1 MLSIL
6 VLLYLLLMSVF
17 LAIFTYVLFFRKKTV
32 HDSSSAQDKI
42 TYVKKLLPLCG
53 AKGWQLKM
61 VDSGIRIWEKQINY
75 NCPAW
80 IPGIIYAC
88 CGIIPTSP
96 QEVINVLKQP
106 YLSMEWDPRIKACTK
121 VTTATNHDA
130 ISLSFN
136 CTGFIAQFLHQVR
149 LSFGKEVHAI
159 YSRYWKTD
167 GHPDAET
174 WFISVFR
181 EQEIPLDTALWSCFL
196 VSSAEDGDDDQ
207 SLVTLVVAPV
217 SPMFAAVKQLTTSR
231 IAGLQDFF
239 AHYRANSPLAT
250 SASTIQSPEADLMTL
265 SGSQESNK
273 VTKKRKKI
281 LETTSVNSSQFPEFF
296 NSENRER
303 LQQSL
308 LAVCEATE
316 GTDGWVSVGNIK
328 SVDIVKRPAQ
338 AGERPWDTFKGTT
351 EVNAPALYT
360 LAYICLFECRKD
372 WDENFVRG
380 EDVLL
385 LDPLVKVTLTEFK
398 PVWPASGR
406 DFCNFSVT
414 NEISEGVFF
423 QAYEA
428 VEIDEC
434 PERRELVRGEI
445 IIGGYLLEELS
456 SKPPK
461 CRVTHVTRVDL
472 KGNLPARLV
481 NRVTLSQP
489 KSLAIARE
497 KVEALYQAEAAG
509 SSEDLSIVKKK
520 SAELWSVMVK
530 YKEAKSQHSE
540 GAPEEEKEVMLGW
553 SLVDGHDETESVLS
567 SSESENHL
575 RASNSSSSAAEV
587 FPITETNMKVPFVE
601 RHLVDYKTLG
611 NQATANLLGEVL
623 LASKVEISMSEEM
636 SQVGSKDGEWSF
648 HSVEKDVVILRKVS
662 QGQKIYS
669 FLGKGLIKVKPPAV
683 WQAIRNPMTRHV
695 YDKMLKKTKI
705 VRQIDDQI
713 RIAYLHHET
722 TQCFFKQA
730 RDFVFL
736 ASERVE
742 PERYVLSGVSVD
754 VPELPPSKNIVRGK
768 IYSSGWIIEPV
779 LQNGQLYSM
788 VSYLS
793 QVDFGGAVPTGLLNH
808 IARRQPLCIAYL
820 RNYLQ
825 KFEYS

>member
-136 CTGFIAQFLHQVR
+136 CTGFIAQFLHQC
-149 LSFGKEVHAI
+149 
-159 YSRYWKTD
+159 RYWKTD

-265 SGSQESNK
+265 SVRTGKDYNRVYLQF
-273 VTKKRKKI
+273 VRQRKG
-281 LETTSVNSSQFPEFF
+281 QM
-296 NSENRER
+296 
-303 LQQSL
+303 
-308 LAVCEATE
+308 A
-316 GTDGWVSVGNIK
+316 G

-372 WDENFVRG
+372 WDENFSLSQCGLQV
-380 EDVLL
+380 V
-385 LDPLVKVTLTEFK
+385 VT
-398 PVWPASGR
+398 
-406 DFCNFSVT
+406 SVT
-414 NEISEGVFF
+414 FRLQMKFLKVSFSKHMK
-423 QAYEA
+423 
-428 VEIDEC
+428 
-434 PERRELVRGEI
+434 RGEI

-575 RASNSSSSAAEV
+575 RASNSSLKDILLIIKPSA
-587 FPITETNMKVPFVE
+587 IKQ
-601 RHLVDYKTLG
+601 RRICLV
-611 NQATANLLGEVL
+611 
-623 LASKVEISMSEEM
+623 
-636 SQVGSKDGEWSF
+636 SF

-808 IARRQPLCIAYL
+808 ITRRQPLCIAYL